1 MAKEQFQAESEGNLP
16 ILSVSEISLAL
27 KREVE
32 EAFAYVRIRGE
43 ISGFKRAA
51 SGHMYMTL
59 KDEDAVL
66 DGVCWRGT
74 AGRLSVTPED
84 GIEVVVTGRLTT
96 YPARSKYQVVIDQM
110 EMAGEGALLKLL
122 EDRRK
127 KLAGEGLFDEE
138 RKQKLPYLPE
148 VIGVVTSPTG
158 AVIRDIL
165 HRLADRFPRHVLLW
179 PVLVQGKEAAEQV
192 AAAIAGFNRFQANDP
207 KLPRPDL
214 IIVARGGGSLED
226 LWAFNEE
233 AVVRAAAESVIPL
246 ISAVGH
252 ETDTTLIDFAA
263 DQRAPTPTAAAE
275 MAVPVRLELLS
286 EVAEEGSRL
295 VSAVSRIVTERA
307 THLENL
313 SRGLPNLPCLI
324 EEAVQR
330 LDDWSERLEN
340 GLKAWIA
347 QRQSRLAELSAG
359 LLNPKPMIE
368 QGARAV
374 QSEGRALELAGK
386 NFFKHRQDRLN
397 NLAGLLESYSFE
409 RTLERGF
416 ALVKDEQDQL
426 VRSVRDLTPGQVI
439 SVSLADGS
447 AGATVTDNVPV
458 SASSSTPSSKPPQAS
473 KMKSAKK
480 KKPEPPE
487 INDKQGTL
495 L

>member
-1 MAKEQFQAESEGNLP
+1 
-16 ILSVSEISLAL
+16 
-27 KREVE
+27 
-32 EAFAYVRIRGE
+32 
-43 ISGFKRAA
+43 
-51 SGHMYMTL
+51 
-59 KDEDAVL
+59 
-66 DGVCWRGT
+66 
-74 AGRLSVTPED
+74 
-84 GIEVVVTGRLTT
+84 
-96 YPARSKYQVVIDQM
+96 
-110 EMAGEGALLKLL
+110 
-122 EDRRK
+122 
-127 KLAGEGLFDEE
+127 
-138 RKQKLPYLPE
+138 
-148 VIGVVTSPTG
+148 
-158 AVIRDIL
+158 
-165 HRLADRFPRHVLLW
+165 
-179 PVLVQGKEAAEQV
+179 
-192 AAAIAGFNRFQANDP
+192 
-207 KLPRPDL
+207 
-214 IIVARGGGSLED
+214 
-226 LWAFNEE
+226 
-233 AVVRAAAESVIPL
+233 
-246 ISAVGH
+246 
-252 ETDTTLIDFAA
+252 
-263 DQRAPTPTAAAE
+263 
-275 MAVPVRLELLS
+275 
-286 EVAEEGSRL
+286 
-295 VSAVSRIVTERA
+295 
-307 THLENL
+307 
-313 SRGLPNLPCLI
+313 LPNLPRLI

-480 KKPEPPE
+480 KKPEP
-487 INDKQGTL
+487 NDKQGTL